1 VFRTFMD
8 LFFVVSVA
16 LTVLAVIF
24 IPCIILS
31 LALLLVLGIDD
42 RFVNPVVT
50 YIAFPEAV
58 VISGYLLVRY
68 RRQIT
73 EIIESITPW

>member
-1 VFRTFMD
+1 ME
-8 LFFVVSVA
+8 LIYVVSVA
-16 LTVLAVIF
+16 FTVLALVF
-24 IPCIILS
+24 IPCAILS
-31 LALLLVLGIDD
+31 LGMLLVLGIDD
-42 RFVNPVVT
+42 RFVEPVVT

-73 EIIESITPW
+73 EIIESITPWW

>member
-1 VFRTFMD
+1 MD